1 MSCVMTSGLGC
12 LQFLHTHLLLFLAV
26 CACCTRVSSF
36 SLCLACCI
44 MCGASCTLLL
54 SIHCWKRPEGHQASD
69 ASWRP
74 HLVVH
79 DLCDAERVACWRCA
93 TSVKST
99 VLLTHGQCPVPT
111 DIALQP
117 LVLQQH
123 TPDVPAA
130 DLWRSDARPPA
141 HRALRRRTAQH
152 VGAAAM
158 ARPTRCNT
166 SIVIGGEHHTA
177 RCRPSAMDASDV
189 ARPTTSIWYV
199 TACCQSLSSDRCVN
213 MNSRAQRPRAWQ
225 TFHI

>member
-1 MSCVMTSGLGC
+1 MAAFSFCTRTCCFSWRCAHAAPGSAASASAWRAASCVAQAAHCCSAFIVGRGKKGIK
-12 LQFLHTHLLLFLAV
+12 LLMQVGARTWW
-26 CACCTRVSSF
+26 CT
-36 SLCLACCI
+36 I
-44 MCGASCTLLL
+44 
-54 SIHCWKRPEGHQASD
+54 
-69 ASWRP
+69 
-74 HLVVH
+74 
-79 DLCDAERVACWRCA
+79 CDAERVACWRCA

-166 SIVIGGEHHTA
+166 SLEVGGEHHTA